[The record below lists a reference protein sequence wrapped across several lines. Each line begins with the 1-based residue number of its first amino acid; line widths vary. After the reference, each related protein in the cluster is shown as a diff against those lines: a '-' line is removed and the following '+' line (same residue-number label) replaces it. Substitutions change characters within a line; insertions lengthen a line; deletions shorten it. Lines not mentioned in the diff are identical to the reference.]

1 MHALIFKLL
10 SCTKDIQTSPRAE
23 KLLSADKRGT
33 LEKLNS
39 STEKIWQIGPCLVS
53 FHHLLTRLVS

>member
-10 SCTKDIQTSPRAE
+10 SCTKGMQASSRAE
-23 KLLSADKRGT
+23 KLLSVDKRGT

-39 STEKIWQIGPCLVS
+39 STEKLGK
-53 FHHLLTRLVS
+53 